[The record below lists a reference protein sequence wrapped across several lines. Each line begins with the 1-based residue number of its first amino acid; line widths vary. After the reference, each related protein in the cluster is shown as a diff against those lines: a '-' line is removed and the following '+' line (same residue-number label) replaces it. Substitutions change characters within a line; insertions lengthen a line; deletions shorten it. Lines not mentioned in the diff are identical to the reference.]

1 MSPRKLLFLTVT
13 VLLLFG
19 FILLFE
25 RKMPTTEERQQ
36 KGTLVWE
43 LPQDS
48 IESLELSHSGSVVA
62 LTKGEK
68 NAWRLTKP
76 EAYPADT
83 TAVTDLVS
91 QLASLRRSGGDSGDA
106 RPEDYGFQTP
116 SAKATIVWKEEAKAG
131 KKLSRTL
138 ELGVEIPGTDATAAR
153 VAGKNAVVF
162 VPTSLA
168 NAVKKSANEFKSK
181 DVFGGSALDVARLE
195 VERGRGRLSLG
206 KKNGVW
212 WLQQPF
218 SDLADA
224 DFVGRLTGEL
234 TGLRALEFLGPA
246 DQENLAALG
255 LAPPLYRVTLSDA
268 KGPGTTV
275 DFGATRS
282 DGNSLDA
289 RRETQVFSVSNTV
302 LEDLSQEAVAF
313 REPRLV
319 RFDRLSVAEL
329 EGTFAHD
336 RFALTRKD
344 AGWNLSGGGPLLA
357 SAADDLVTALLDL
370 KSRSF
375 QEESEAKAL
384 ATREPAA
391 TVAVKLSEGE
401 PWTLQF
407 YSRRGETQA
416 TVSGRPGAF
425 LLSGDEPSAIE
436 AAFRKAASAAAP
448 APVPTPAPTAP
459 AKPPTPTKTRAGKR

>member
-1 MSPRKLLFLTVT
+1 MSPRKLLLLTVI
-13 VLLLFG
+13 VVLLFG

-36 KGTLVWE
+36 KETLVWE
-43 LPQDS
+43 LPEDR
-48 IESLELSHSGSVVA
+48 IEAIALEHGGSVVE
-62 LTKGEK
+62 LKKGEK
-68 NAWRLTKP
+68 NAWRLTRP

-83 TAVTDLVS
+83 MAVSDLVS
-91 QLASLRRSGGDSGDA
+91 QLARLRRSGGDSSEA

-116 SAKATIVWKEEAKAG
+116 SAKVTIVWKEEAGAG

-138 ELGVEIPGTDATAAR
+138 ELGVEIPGTDAIAAR

-162 VPTSLA
+162 VPTGLA

-181 DVFGGSALDVARLE
+181 DVFGGSALDAVRLE
-195 VERGRGRLSLG
+195 VERGRGRLSLV
-206 KKNGVW
+206 KKNSVW
-212 WLQQPF
+212 WLQQPL
-218 SDLADA
+218 SDLADG

-234 TGLRALEFLGPA
+234 TGLRVLEFLGPA
-246 DQENLAALG
+246 DHQNLAALG
-255 LAPPLYRVTLSDA
+255 LAPPLYRVTLSET

-275 DFGATRS
+275 DFGATRA

-289 RRETQVFSVSNTV
+289 RRDTQVFTVSHTA
-302 LEDLSQEAVAF
+302 LEDLSKEAIAF
-313 REPRLV
+313 REPRPV

-344 AGWNLSGGGPLLA
+344 GGWSVRGGGPLLA

-375 QEESEAKAL
+375 EDDAEAKAL
-384 ATREPAA
+384 ASREPVA
-391 TVAVKLSEGE
+391 TVAIKLSQGE

-407 YSRRGETQA
+407 YPRKGETEA

-425 LLSGDEPSAIE
+425 LLSGDAVAPLE

-448 APVPTPAPTAP
+448 TPVPTKAPTP
-459 AKPPTPTKTRAGKR
+459 AKPVAPTRPTAAKR